1 MGFRNLRIR
10 SRLITTVSLLVLM
23 AACVFMFLM
32 SAGNIITRE
41 QVDALGFPVI
51 CIDTEANKAIKS
63 KEKYV
68 KASFSIGGGKS
79 LDCKIRGHGNS
90 TWNNI
95 FTQKKPYLVKLDR
108 EESLLGMDRSRKWL
122 LIANSFDRSMLR
134 NAYVEYLSHN
144 VWNSMKWN
152 PQSRFVSL
160 YLNRKF
166 MGLYCLS
173 EKVEISD
180 NRIEFEGEGFLAEV
194 DSHKGR
200 PYSFWCPGVKAQFN
214 IRQPD
219 SLSQEKYESYARIIQ
234 DFSASLLKDD
244 FRGRDGWMKFCNVES
259 FVDWYLISEFSKN
272 YDANFFNSV
281 FMNYDYGT
289 KKLSMGPVWDHD
301 IAFGNNQKAASDVL
315 LPVEFN
321 LKAGYDMEANNNSA
335 MDYDG
340 FLINQFSWFRILFT
354 DEEFVSLVKE
364 RWAQRRPELEKSIVW
379 LEEQGRLLDDAGE
392 LNNRV
397 WHVLGSDLWPRAPG
411 FKSRTTYASE
421 VDFLLEWTRGRMKF
435 LDSMFLDSRQ

>member
-51 CIDTEANKAIKS
+51 CIDTEANKGIKS

-68 KASFSIGGGKS
+68 KASFSIDGGKN

-108 EESLLGMDRSRKWL
+108 EESLLGMDKSRKWL

-315 LPVEFN
+315 IPVEFN

-340 FLINQFSWFRILFT
+340 FLINQFSWYRILFT

-364 RWAQRRPELEKSIVW
+364 RWIQRRSELEKSIVW

-411 FKSRTTYASE
+411 FKSRTTYSSE

>member
-68 KASFSIGGGKS
+68 KASFSIDGGKS

-108 EESLLGMDRSRKWL
+108 EESLLGMDKSRKWL
-122 LIANSFDRSMLR
+122 LIANAFDRSMLR

-180 NRIEFEGEGFLAEV
+180 NRIEFEDEGFLAEV

-244 FRGRDGWMKFCNVES
+244 FRGRDGWMKWCNVES

-335 MDYDG
+335 MNYDG

-411 FKSRTTYASE
+411 FKSRTTYSSE